1 MINLTLA
8 EVASQ
13 CLPSIQTQVEK
24 LILEDD
30 QRMYPC
36 DNPAIWLYQDID
48 EILDEI
54 GTQQDFMM
62 PSSLDEIGPQQDF
75 MMPSSLDI
83 QVQDHVLHGT
93 SFKISSYVVNGT
105 PFKMPKHMYKATWQR
120 LIEAQVCLCIM
131 HHVHAYPL
139 MSVLMLRSRK
149 THTST

>member
-1 MINLTLA
+1 M
-8 EVASQ
+8 
-13 CLPSIQTQVEK
+13 EK

-30 QRMYPC
+30 DKEYPC

-48 EILDEI
+48 VSAGDK
-54 GTQQDFMM
+54 Q
-62 PSSLDEIGPQQDF
+62 PQQDF

-120 LIEAQVCLCIM
+120 LIEAQVCYALCIM
-131 HHVHAYPL
+131 
-139 MSVLMLRSRK
+139 SC
-149 THTST
+149 HTL